1 MKRTHK
7 PYQEY
12 FLVAKNNYNLA
23 ADNADFLSGNGVAL
37 LDGQLGVLNVKT
49 NKFIN
54 GGSPTVT
61 TDPAIKI
68 VAGTPTSADFS
79 KNYGWHIGEVKP
91 FLETPIIDGSHT
103 VQSVTASL
111 TPVQSNSA
119 VYIDG
124 VSVPVAST
132 ATLVQKYAVNILFRS
147 VRKDRDYG
155 NNIDKLITSYDT
167 PVSDA
172 TFNAATDAQKKSFVL
187 AKLIGR
193 INAQSKLNTL
203 QPQWANIAAKKHVI
217 ALGINLDGTDSGTT
231 NFISNVQIGTSIN
244 VMTTTNGTLA
254 ITPTAGIVQSLHNF
268 IQSKLAVA
276 GATSYPS
283 AKIVNVNV
291 DTLNAGKIDGILL
304 IALDH
309 DTAVAYDDIYAV
321 KPTIDVTVGGF
332 TSYGITNVS
341 PAIEPGGSGRLF
353 KIAFDERAFEHY
365 GNHQLTGFAD
375 ELIKTPSYIDETKS
389 YSAYIID
396 LYNKDEKY
404 DDSIHHQTRIWIL
417 VETFL
422 GSGNADGGIVPVILA
437 PTTVTDLT
445 NTLGFWLNSL
455 TPGYNNNNTG
465 MGNGTAGSFAISAPP
480 SILSID
486 GDNSVANTAL
496 AGAGVSVVGY
506 NLVNTLAQN
515 TDISVVNASGAVVGS
530 ATVSAFTTGTDN
542 KTSFTLVNT
551 ATSAGQTYFLRIT
564 EADDT
569 DAVKVIAYKRFVTT

>member
-12 FLVAKNNYNLA
+12 FLVAKGNQGLPTDNSDFITGNAVNL
-23 ADNADFLSGNGVAL
+23 G
-37 LDGQLGVLNVKT
+37 DGQIGILDVKT
-49 NKFIN
+49 NKLVK
-54 GGSPTVT
+54 GSDVTVANY
-61 TDPAIKI
+61 PAIKL

-132 ATLVQKYAVNILFRS
+132 ATVKQNYAINILFRS

-167 PVSDA
+167 PLTLVGS
-172 TFNAATDAQKKSFVL
+172 TDAEKKSYVL

-193 INAQSKLNTL
+193 INAQSKLNNL
-203 QPQWANIAAKKHVI
+203 QPQWANIAAKKHVV
-217 ALGINLDGTDSGTT
+217 ALGINLDGTGT
-231 NFISNVQIGTSIN
+231 GTAITGIKTGDSIN

-254 ITPTAGIVQSLHNF
+254 ITVTAGMVQTLHNF
-268 IQSKLAVA
+268 IQKELIVSGAAYPLAEIITVD
-276 GATSYPS
+276 
-283 AKIVNVNV
+283 V
-291 DTLNAGKIDGILL
+291 DTVNGGDIDGILL
-304 IALDH
+304 VALDH

-332 TSYGITNVS
+332 TTYTTTTVS
-341 PAIEPGGSGRLF
+341 SAIEPGGSGRLF
-353 KIAFDERAFEHY
+353 KIAFDERAFAQY

-396 LYNKDEKY
+396 LYNKDEKF

-417 VETFL
+417 LETTLNTSTATADAGIIPTITETTLVSDLNTAL
-422 GSGNADGGIVPVILA
+422 GP
-437 PTTVTDLT
+437 
-445 NTLGFWLNSL
+445 WLNGL
-455 TPGYNNNNTG
+455 TPGYNANNTG
-465 MGNGTAGSFAISAPP
+465 I
-480 SILSID
+480 
-486 GDNSVANTAL
+486 
-496 AGAGVSVVGY
+496 GAGVAGTLTITSVPFVSTINTTNTATVAQMGSGVAVAGL
-506 NLVNTLAQN
+506 NLTGIATADVSIINT
-515 TDISVVNASGAVVGS
+515 SGAVVSSTVSSVS
-530 ATVSAFTTGTDN
+530 ATG
-542 KTSFTLVNT
+542 FTLTSTIT
-551 ATSAGQTYFLRIT
+551 AGNYFLKVT
-564 EADDT
+564 ETSET
-569 DAVKVIAYKRFVTT
+569 DAQPYVTFKKFAVTAS

>member
-12 FLVAKNNYNLA
+12 FLVAKNSTTLA
-23 ADNADFLSGNGVAL
+23 TDGSALFTDNAINLT
-37 LDGQLGVLNVKT
+37 DGQLGILDVSDNTFVT
-49 NKFIN
+49 
-54 GGSPTVT
+54 GSNTISQV
-61 TDPAIKI
+61 PAIKLL
-68 VAGTPTSADFS
+68 AGTPTSADFS

-91 FLETPIIDGSHT
+91 FLETPTIDASHS

-124 VSVPVAST
+124 VSVPVASVA
-132 ATLVQKYAVNILFRS
+132 ATSSVAASVKTYGVNILFRS

-167 PVSDA
+167 PTTLVGSNDA
-172 TFNAATDAQKKSFVL
+172 EKKSYVL

-217 ALGINLDGTDSGTT
+217 ALGINLDGTGT
-231 NFISNVQIGTSIN
+231 GTAIAGIKTGDSIN

-254 ITPTAGIVQSLHNF
+254 VTVTAGMVQALHNF
-268 IQSKLAVA
+268 IQKKLIVT
-276 GATSYPS
+276 GAAYPL
-283 AKIVNVNV
+283 AEVITVNV
-291 DTLNAGKIDGILL
+291 DTVNGGDIDGILL
-304 IALDH
+304 VALDH
-309 DTAVAYDDIYAV
+309 DTAVAYDDIYGV

-332 TSYGITNVS
+332 TDYTVTTVS
-341 PAIEPGGSGRLF
+341 SAIEPGGSGRLF
-353 KIAFDERAFEHY
+353 KIAFDERAYAQY

-417 VETFL
+417 LETTLNTSTATADAGIIPTITETTLVSDLNTAL
-422 GSGNADGGIVPVILA
+422 GPWLN
-437 PTTVTDLT
+437 DLT
-445 NTLGFWLNSL
+445 PN
-455 TPGYNNNNTG
+455 YNANNTG
-465 MGNGTAGSFAISAPP
+465 IGAGVAGTLTITAPP
-480 SILSID
+480 SITSID
-486 GDNSVANTAL
+486 SDN
-496 AGAGVSVVGY
+496 
-506 NLVNTLAQN
+506 
-515 TDISVVNASGAVVGS
+515 S
-530 ATVSAFTTGTDN
+530 ATVAGMAAGVTVVGTNLTGISTADVTIIN
-542 KTSFTLVNT
+542 TSGATVASTVTAINATSFTLTSTIT
-551 ATSAGQTYFLRIT
+551 AGNYFLKVTEIT
-564 EADDT
+564 ET
-569 DAVKVIAYKRFVTT
+569 DAVPYVTFKKFTVV

>member
-12 FLVAKNNYNLA
+12 FLVAKGNQGLPTDNGDFITGNAVNL
-23 ADNADFLSGNGVAL
+23 G
-37 LDGQLGVLNVKT
+37 DGQIGILDVKT
-49 NKFIN
+49 NKLVK
-54 GGSPTVT
+54 GSDVTVANY
-61 TDPAIKI
+61 PAIKL

-132 ATLVQKYAVNILFRS
+132 ATVVQKYAVNILFRS

-167 PVSDA
+167 PLTLVGS
-172 TFNAATDAQKKSFVL
+172 TDAEKKSYVL

-193 INAQSKLNTL
+193 INAQSKLNNL
-203 QPQWANIAAKKHVI
+203 QPQWANIAAKKHVV
-217 ALGINLDGTDSGTT
+217 ALGINLDGTGT
-231 NFISNVQIGTSIN
+231 GTAIAGIKTGDSIN

-254 ITPTAGIVQSLHNF
+254 VTVTAGMVQALHNF
-268 IQSKLAVA
+268 IQKELIVSGAAYPLAEIITVD
-276 GATSYPS
+276 
-283 AKIVNVNV
+283 V
-291 DTLNAGKIDGILL
+291 DTVNGGDIDGILL
-304 IALDH
+304 VALDH
-309 DTAVAYDDIYAV
+309 DTAVAYDDIYGV

-332 TSYGITNVS
+332 TAYTVTTVS
-341 PAIEPGGSGRLF
+341 SAIEPGGSGRLF
-353 KIAFDERAFEHY
+353 KIAFDERAYAQY

-396 LYNKDEKY
+396 LYNKDEKF

-417 VETFL
+417 LETTLNTSTATADAGIIPTITETTLVSDLNTAL
-422 GSGNADGGIVPVILA
+422 GP
-437 PTTVTDLT
+437 
-445 NTLGFWLNSL
+445 WLNGL
-455 TPGYNNNNTG
+455 TPGYNANNTG
-465 MGNGTAGSFAISAPP
+465 I
-480 SILSID
+480 
-486 GDNSVANTAL
+486 
-496 AGAGVSVVGY
+496 GAGVAGTLTITSVPFVST
-506 NLVNTLAQN
+506 VNTTNSATVAQMGTGVTVAGLNLTGIATADVSIIN
-515 TDISVVNASGAVVGS
+515 TSGAVVS
-530 ATVSAFTTGTDN
+530 STVSSVSSTG
-542 KTSFTLVNT
+542 FTL
-551 ATSAGQTYFLRIT
+551 TSTITVGNYFLKVT
-564 EADDT
+564 EIAET
-569 DAVKVIAYKRFVTT
+569 DAQPYVTFKKFAVTA

>member
-12 FLVAKNNYNLA
+12 FLVAKGNQGLPT
-23 ADNADFLSGNGVAL
+23 DNADFITGNAVNLG
-37 LDGQLGVLNVKT
+37 DGQIGILDVKT
-49 NKFIN
+49 NKLVK
-54 GGSPTVT
+54 GSDVTVANY
-61 TDPAIKI
+61 PAIKL

-132 ATLVQKYAVNILFRS
+132 ATVVQKYAVNILFRS

-167 PVSDA
+167 PLTLVGS
-172 TFNAATDAQKKSFVL
+172 TDAEKKSYVL

-193 INAQSKLNTL
+193 INAQSKLNNL
-203 QPQWANIAAKKHVI
+203 QPQWANIAAKKHVV
-217 ALGINLDGTDSGTT
+217 ALGINLDGTGT
-231 NFISNVQIGTSIN
+231 GTAVAGIKTGDSIN

-254 ITPTAGIVQSLHNF
+254 VTVTAGMVQALHNF
-268 IQSKLAVA
+268 IQKKLVVT
-276 GATSYPS
+276 GATYPL
-283 AKIVNVNV
+283 AEVITVNV
-291 DTLNAGKIDGILL
+291 DTVNGGDIDGILL
-304 IALDH
+304 VALDH
-309 DTAVAYDDIYAV
+309 DTAVAYDDIYGV

-332 TSYGITNVS
+332 TSYNVTTVS
-341 PAIEPGGSGRLF
+341 SAIEPGGSGRLF
-353 KIAFDERAFEHY
+353 KIAFDERAFAQY

-396 LYNKDEKY
+396 LYNKDEKF

-417 VETFL
+417 LETTLNTSTATADAGIIPTITETTLVSDLNTAL
-422 GSGNADGGIVPVILA
+422 GP
-437 PTTVTDLT
+437 
-445 NTLGFWLNSL
+445 WLNGL
-455 TPGYNNNNTG
+455 TPSYNANNTG
-465 MGNGTAGSFAISAPP
+465 IGAGVAGTLTITAPP
-480 SILSID
+480 SITSID
-486 GDNSVANTAL
+486 TDNSATVAAM
-496 AGAGVSVVGY
+496 ASPGVTVVGT
-506 NLVNTLAQN
+506 NLTGIATADVSIIDT
-515 TDISVVNASGAVVGS
+515 TGAVVAS
-530 ATVSAFTTGTDN
+530 TVTAINS
-542 KTSFTLVNT
+542 TSFTLVSTIT
-551 ATSAGQTYFLRIT
+551 AGNYFLKVTEIT
-564 EADDT
+564 ET
-569 DAVKVIAYKRFVTT
+569 DAVPYVTFKKFTVTA

>member
-12 FLVAKNNYNLA
+12 FLVAKGNQGLPTDNGDFITGNAVNL
-23 ADNADFLSGNGVAL
+23 G
-37 LDGQLGVLNVKT
+37 DGQIGILDVKT
-49 NKFIN
+49 NKLVK
-54 GGSPTVT
+54 GSDVTVANY
-61 TDPAIKI
+61 PAIKL

-132 ATLVQKYAVNILFRS
+132 ATVVQKYAVNILFRS

-167 PVSDA
+167 PLTLVGS
-172 TFNAATDAQKKSFVL
+172 TDAEKKSYVL

-203 QPQWANIAAKKHVI
+203 QPQWANIAAKKHVV
-217 ALGINLDGTDSGTT
+217 ALGINLDGTGT
-231 NFISNVQIGTSIN
+231 GTAIAGIKTGDSIN

-254 ITPTAGIVQSLHNF
+254 VTVTAGMVQALHNF
-268 IQSKLAVA
+268 IQKELIVTGAAYPLAEIITVD
-276 GATSYPS
+276 
-283 AKIVNVNV
+283 V
-291 DTLNAGKIDGILL
+291 DTVNGGDIDGILL
-304 IALDH
+304 VALDH
-309 DTAVAYDDIYAV
+309 DTAVAYDDIYGV

-332 TSYGITNVS
+332 TTYTVTTISS
-341 PAIEPGGSGRLF
+341 AIEPGGSGRLF
-353 KIAFDERAFEHY
+353 KIAFDERAFAQY

-396 LYNKDEKY
+396 LYNKDEKF

-417 VETFL
+417 LETTLNTSTATADAGIIPTITETTLVSDLNTAL
-422 GSGNADGGIVPVILA
+422 GP
-437 PTTVTDLT
+437 
-445 NTLGFWLNSL
+445 WLNGL
-455 TPGYNNNNTG
+455 TPGYNANNTG
-465 MGNGTAGSFAISAPP
+465 I
-480 SILSID
+480 
-486 GDNSVANTAL
+486 
-496 AGAGVSVVGY
+496 GAGVAGTLTITSVPFVST
-506 NLVNTLAQN
+506 VNTTNSATVAQMGTGVTVAGLNLTGIATADVSIIN
-515 TDISVVNASGAVVGS
+515 TSGAVVS
-530 ATVSAFTTGTDN
+530 STVTAINS
-542 KTSFTLVNT
+542 TSFTLTSTIT
-551 ATSAGQTYFLRIT
+551 AGNYFLKVT
-564 EADDT
+564 EIAET
-569 DAVKVIAYKRFVTT
+569 DAQPYVTFKKFTVTAS

>member
-1 MKRTHK
+1 MKRTQK

-12 FLVAKNNYNLA
+12 FLVAKGNQGLPTDGGDFITGNTVNL
-23 ADNADFLSGNGVAL
+23 G
-37 LDGQLGVLNVKT
+37 DGQIGILDVKT
-49 NKFIN
+49 NKLVK
-54 GGSPTVT
+54 GSDVRLSAN
-61 TDPAIKI
+61 PAIKL

-79 KNYGWHIGEVKP
+79 KNYGWHVGEVKP
-91 FLETPIIDGSHT
+91 FLETPIIDDSHT

-132 ATLVQKYAVNILFRS
+132 STVVQKYAVNILFRS

-167 PVSDA
+167 PTTLVGS
-172 TFNAATDAQKKSFVL
+172 TDAEKKSYVL

-217 ALGINLDGTDSGTT
+217 ALGINLDGTGTGTAISGIKTGDS
-231 NFISNVQIGTSIN
+231 VN

-254 ITPTAGIVQSLHNF
+254 VTFTAGMVQSLHNF
-268 IQSKLAVA
+268 IQSKLALTA
-276 GATSYPS
+276 GAYPL
-283 AKIVNVNV
+283 AEIITANV
-291 DTLNAGKIDGILL
+291 DTVNGGDIDGILL
-304 IALDH
+304 VALDH

-332 TSYGITNVS
+332 TTYNVS
-341 PAIEPGGSGRLF
+341 TVSSAIEPGGSGRLF
-353 KIAFDERAFEHY
+353 KIAFDERAYAQY

-375 ELIKTPSYIDETKS
+375 ELLKTPSYIDETKN

-417 VETFL
+417 LETTL
-422 GSGNADGGIVPVILA
+422 NTSTATADAGII
-437 PTTVTDLT
+437 PTITETTLVTDL
-445 NTLGFWLNSL
+445 NTALGPWLQDV
-455 TPGYNNNNTG
+455 TPTYSVNNTG
-465 MGNGTAGSFAISAPP
+465 IGAGSVGSLTITSVPSITSVNSTNTATVAQMAAGVTVVGVNLTGIATADATIIGTSGTTAGTVTAI
-480 SILSID
+480 
-486 GDNSVANTAL
+486 NS
-496 AGAGVSVVGY
+496 
-506 NLVNTLAQN
+506 
-515 TDISVVNASGAVVGS
+515 
-530 ATVSAFTTGTDN
+530 
-542 KTSFTLVNT
+542 TSFTL
-551 ATSAGQTYFLRIT
+551 TSTIAVGNYFLKVT
-564 EADDT
+564 EVTET
-569 DAVKVIAYKRFVTT
+569 DAIPYVTFKRFAVTA

>member
-12 FLVAKNNYNLA
+12 FLVAKGNQNLA
-23 ADNADFLSGNGVAL
+23 TDGDALFTGNAINLA
-37 LDGQLGVLNVKT
+37 DGQLGVLDVKT
-49 NKFIN
+49 NKFILGN
-54 GGSPTVT
+54 NPTVSSY
-61 TDPAIKI
+61 PAIKL

-91 FLETPIIDGSHT
+91 FLETPVIDRSHT
-103 VQSVTASL
+103 VQSFAASL

-124 VSVPVAST
+124 VSTPVAST
-132 ATLVQKYAVNILFRS
+132 ATVVQKYASVKTYGVNILFRS

-167 PVSDA
+167 PTTLVGSNDA
-172 TFNAATDAQKKSFVL
+172 EKKSYVL

-217 ALGINLDGTDSGTT
+217 ALGISLDGDGTGT
-231 NFISNVQIGTSIN
+231 AIAGIKTGTSFD
-244 VMTTTNGTLA
+244 VMTNNNSNTLS
-254 ITPTAGIVQSLHNF
+254 ITATAGMVQALHNF
-268 IQSKLAVA
+268 IDKKVVNINAEIL
-276 GATSYPS
+276 
-283 AKIVNVNV
+283 NVNV
-291 DTLNAGKIDGILL
+291 DTENGGYIDGILL

-321 KPTIDVTVGGF
+321 KPTIDATVSGF
-332 TSYGITNVS
+332 TDYTVTTVS
-341 PAIEPGGSGRLF
+341 SAVEAGGSGRLF
-353 KIAFDERAFEHY
+353 KIAFDERAYAQY

-417 VETFL
+417 LETTFNA
-422 GSGNADGGIVPVILA
+422 GSADAGIVPSITA
-437 PTTVTDLT
+437 TSTVTDLT
-445 NTLGFWLNSL
+445 NTLGSWLPTL
-455 TPGYNNNNTG
+455 TSGYDVNNTG
-465 MGNGTAGSFAISAPP
+465 IGAGSASSFAITPP
-480 SILSID
+480 PFITSID
-486 GDNSVANTAL
+486 GDNSATI
-496 AGAGVSVVGY
+496 AGLTAGVTVVGF
-506 NLVNTLAQN
+506 NFGNIGTADVNIIN
-515 TDISVVNASGAVVGS
+515 ESGAIIAS
-530 ATVSAFTTGTDN
+530 TVTPIN
-542 KTSFTLVNT
+542 NTSFTLISSTIT
-551 ATSAGQTYFLRIT
+551 ADDYYLRIT
-564 EADDT
+564 ETSET
-569 DAVKVIAYKRFVTT
+569 DAQPYVTFKKFNVPS

>member
-12 FLVAKNNYNLA
+12 FLVAKGNQGLPT
-23 ADNADFLSGNGVAL
+23 DNADFITGNTVNLG
-37 LDGQLGVLNVKT
+37 DGQIGILDVKT
-49 NKFIN
+49 NKLVK
-54 GGSPTVT
+54 GSDVRLSSN
-61 TDPAIKI
+61 PAIKL

-132 ATLVQKYAVNILFRS
+132 ATVKQNYAVNILFRS

-155 NNIDKLITSYDT
+155 NNIDKLITSYDAPLT
-167 PVSDA
+167 LVGANDA
-172 TFNAATDAQKKSFVL
+172 EKKSYVL

-203 QPQWANIAAKKHVI
+203 QPQWANIAAKKHVV
-217 ALGINLDGTDSGTT
+217 ALGINLDGTGTGTAISGIKTGDS
-231 NFISNVQIGTSIN
+231 VN

-254 ITPTAGIVQSLHNF
+254 VTFTAGMVQTLHNF
-268 IQSKLAVA
+268 IQKELALTA
-276 GATSYPS
+276 GSYPL
-283 AKIVNVNV
+283 AEIITTNV
-291 DTLNAGKIDGILL
+291 DTVNGGDIDGILL

-309 DTAVAYDDIYAV
+309 DTAVAYDDIYAI

-332 TSYGITNVS
+332 TDYTVTNVS
-341 PAIEPGGSGRLF
+341 SAVEPGGSGRLF
-353 KIAFDERAFEHY
+353 KIAFDERAFAQY

-375 ELIKTPSYIDETKS
+375 ELIKTPSYIDETKN

-396 LYNKDEKY
+396 LYNKDEKF

-417 VETFL
+417 LETTL
-422 GSGNADGGIVPVILA
+422 NTSTATADAGIVPTITETTLVSDLNTA
-437 PTTVTDLT
+437 LGPWLQDVTPTYSV
-445 NTLGFWLNSL
+445 
-455 TPGYNNNNTG
+455 NNTG
-465 MGNGTAGSFAISAPP
+465 IGAGSVGSLTITSVP
-480 SILSID
+480 SITS
-486 GDNSVANTAL
+486 
-496 AGAGVSVVGY
+496 
-506 NLVNTLAQN
+506 VNT
-515 TDISVVNASGAVVGS
+515 T
-530 ATVSAFTTGTDN
+530 
-542 KTSFTLVNT
+542 NT
-551 ATSAGQTYFLRIT
+551 ATVAQMGSGVPVVGINLTGIATADVTIIGSSGTVAGTVSSVTSTGFTLTSTITVGTYFLKVT
-564 EADDT
+564 ETSET
-569 DAVKVIAYKRFVTT
+569 DAQPYVTFKRFAVTA

>member
-12 FLVAKNNYNLA
+12 FLVAKGNQTLV
-23 ADNADFLSGNGVAL
+23 ADGTDFLSGNGVAL
-37 LDGQLGVLNVKT
+37 ADGQLGVLDVKT
-49 NKFIN
+49 NKFILGN
-54 GGSPTVT
+54 SPTVSSY
-61 TDPAIKI
+61 PAIKL
-68 VAGTPTSADFS
+68 VAGTPTSTDFS

-91 FLETPIIDGSHT
+91 FLETPIIDRSHSI
-103 VQSVTASL
+103 QSFTASL

-124 VSVPVAST
+124 VSTPVAST
-132 ATLVQKYAVNILFRS
+132 ATVKQNYAINILFRS

-167 PVSDA
+167 PI
-172 TFNAATDAQKKSFVL
+172 TGLPTDAAESKSFVL

-217 ALGINLDGTDSGTT
+217 ALGINLDGTDA
-231 NFISNVQIGTSIN
+231 SNQLVSSVKIGTALN
-244 VMTTTNGTLA
+244 VMTTTNGTLS
-254 ITPTAGIVQSLHNF
+254 IMPTAGIVQALHNF
-268 IQSKLAVA
+268 IDKKLVNLNAE
-276 GATSYPS
+276 
-283 AKIVNVNV
+283 IVNVNV
-291 DTLNAGKIDGILL
+291 DTSNSSKIDGILL

-341 PAIEPGGSGRLF
+341 SAIEPGGSGRLF
-353 KIAFDERAFEHY
+353 KIAFDERAFAQY

-396 LYNKDEKY
+396 LYNKDEKF

-417 VETFL
+417 VETTL
-422 GSGNADGGIVPVILA
+422 NTTADAGAGIVPTI
-437 PTTVTDLT
+437 TETNTVTGLVST
-445 NTLGFWLNSL
+445 VAPWLNSL
-455 TPGYNNNNTG
+455 TSGFTVNDTGIDNNIANLFTI
-465 MGNGTAGSFAISAPP
+465 TAPP
-480 SILSID
+480 SISAVGTGNTVTAAAINGSGVTVTGVNLADILAADVSIRA
-486 GDNSVANTAL
+486 VT
-496 AGAGVSVVGY
+496 
-506 NLVNTLAQN
+506 T
-515 TDISVVNASGAVVGS
+515 GAV
-530 ATVSAFTTGTDN
+530 ATGTIVVSGQAA
-542 KTSFTLVNT
+542 TQFTLVNST
-551 ATSAGQTYFLRIT
+551 IGAGSYYLRV
-564 EADDT
+564 T
-569 DAVKVIAYKRFVTT
+569 DASDSDNQKVISYKRFTITAS

>member
-12 FLVAKNNYNLA
+12 FLVAKGNQGLPT
-23 ADNADFLSGNGVAL
+23 DNADFITGNAVNLG
-37 LDGQLGVLNVKT
+37 DGQIGILDVKT
-49 NKFIN
+49 NKLVK
-54 GGSPTVT
+54 GSDVTVANY
-61 TDPAIKI
+61 PAIKL

-91 FLETPIIDGSHT
+91 FLETPIIDRSHT

-132 ATLVQKYAVNILFRS
+132 AALVQKYAVNILFRS

-167 PVSDA
+167 PLTLVGSNDA
-172 TFNAATDAQKKSFVL
+172 EKKSYVL

-217 ALGINLDGTDSGTT
+217 ALGINLDGTGT
-231 NFISNVQIGTSIN
+231 GTAIAGIKTGDSIN

-254 ITPTAGIVQSLHNF
+254 VTATAGMVQALHNF
-268 IQSKLAVA
+268 IQKKLVVT
-276 GATSYPS
+276 GAAYPL
-283 AKIVNVNV
+283 AEVITVNV
-291 DTLNAGKIDGILL
+291 DTVNGGDIDGILL
-304 IALDH
+304 VALDH
-309 DTAVAYDDIYAV
+309 DTAVAYDDIYGV

-332 TSYGITNVS
+332 TDYTVTTVS
-341 PAIEPGGSGRLF
+341 SAIEPGGSGRLF
-353 KIAFDERAFEHY
+353 KIAFDERAYAQY

-417 VETFL
+417 LETTLNTSTATADAGIIPTITETTLVSDLNTAL
-422 GSGNADGGIVPVILA
+422 GP
-437 PTTVTDLT
+437 
-445 NTLGFWLNSL
+445 WLNGL
-455 TPGYNNNNTG
+455 TPSYNANNTG
-465 MGNGTAGSFAISAPP
+465 I
-480 SILSID
+480 
-486 GDNSVANTAL
+486 
-496 AGAGVSVVGY
+496 GAGVAGTLTITSVPFVSTINTTNSATVAQMGSGVAVAGL
-506 NLVNTLAQN
+506 NLTGIATADVSIINT
-515 TDISVVNASGAVVGS
+515 SGGVVASTVSSGS
-530 ATVSAFTTGTDN
+530 ATG
-542 KTSFTLVNT
+542 FTLTSTIT
-551 ATSAGQTYFLRIT
+551 AGDYFLKVT
-564 EADDT
+564 EVTET
-569 DAVKVIAYKRFVTT
+569 DALPYVTFKKFTVTA

>member
-12 FLVAKNNYNLA
+12 FLVAKGNQGLPT
-23 ADNADFLSGNGVAL
+23 DNADFITGNAVNLG
-37 LDGQLGVLNVKT
+37 DGQIGILDVKT
-49 NKFIN
+49 NKLVK
-54 GGSPTVT
+54 GSDVTVANY
-61 TDPAIKI
+61 PAIKL

-132 ATLVQKYAVNILFRS
+132 ATVKQNYAINILFRS

-167 PVSDA
+167 PLTLVGS
-172 TFNAATDAQKKSFVL
+172 TDAEKKSYVL

-217 ALGINLDGTDSGTT
+217 ALGINLDGTGT
-231 NFISNVQIGTSIN
+231 GTAITGIKTGDSIN
-244 VMTTTNGTLA
+244 VMSTTNGTLA
-254 ITPTAGIVQSLHNF
+254 ITVTAGMVQTLHNF
-268 IQSKLAVA
+268 IQKELIVSGAAYPLAEIITVD
-276 GATSYPS
+276 
-283 AKIVNVNV
+283 V
-291 DTLNAGKIDGILL
+291 DTVNGGDIDGILL
-304 IALDH
+304 VALDH
-309 DTAVAYDDIYAV
+309 DTAVAYDDIYGV

-332 TSYGITNVS
+332 TTYTTTTVS
-341 PAIEPGGSGRLF
+341 SAVEPGGSGRLF
-353 KIAFDERAFEHY
+353 KIAFDERAFAQY

-375 ELIKTPSYIDETKS
+375 ELIKTPSYIDETKN

-396 LYNKDEKY
+396 LYNKDEKF

-417 VETFL
+417 LETTL
-422 GSGNADGGIVPVILA
+422 NTSTATADAGII
-437 PTTVTDLT
+437 PTITETTLVTDL
-445 NTLGFWLNSL
+445 NTALGPWLNGL
-455 TPGYNNNNTG
+455 TPGYNANNTG
-465 MGNGTAGSFAISAPP
+465 I
-480 SILSID
+480 
-486 GDNSVANTAL
+486 
-496 AGAGVSVVGY
+496 GAGVAGTLTITSVPFVSTINTTNTATVAQMGSGVAVAGL
-506 NLVNTLAQN
+506 NLTGIATADVSIINT
-515 TDISVVNASGAVVGS
+515 SGAVVSSTVSSVS
-530 ATVSAFTTGTDN
+530 ATG
-542 KTSFTLVNT
+542 FTLTSTIT
-551 ATSAGQTYFLRIT
+551 AGNYFLKVT
-564 EADDT
+564 EISET
-569 DAVKVIAYKRFVTT
+569 DAVPYVTFKRFAVTA

>member
-12 FLVAKNNYNLA
+12 FLVAKGNQGLPTDNGDFITGNAVNL
-23 ADNADFLSGNGVAL
+23 G
-37 LDGQLGVLNVKT
+37 DGQIGILDVKT
-49 NKFIN
+49 NKLVK
-54 GGSPTVT
+54 GSDVTVANY
-61 TDPAIKI
+61 PAIKL

-132 ATLVQKYAVNILFRS
+132 ATVVQKYAVNILFRS

-167 PVSDA
+167 PLTLVGS
-172 TFNAATDAQKKSFVL
+172 TDAEKKSYVL

-203 QPQWANIAAKKHVI
+203 QPQWANIAAKKHVV
-217 ALGINLDGTDSGTT
+217 ALGINLDGTGT
-231 NFISNVQIGTSIN
+231 GTAIAGIKTGDSIN

-254 ITPTAGIVQSLHNF
+254 VTVTAGMVQALHNF
-268 IQSKLAVA
+268 IQKELIVTGAAYPLAEIITVD
-276 GATSYPS
+276 
-283 AKIVNVNV
+283 V
-291 DTLNAGKIDGILL
+291 DTVNGGDIDGILL
-304 IALDH
+304 VALDH
-309 DTAVAYDDIYAV
+309 DTAVAYDDIYGV
-321 KPTIDVTVGGF
+321 KPTIDVTVSGF
-332 TSYGITNVS
+332 TTYTVTTVS
-341 PAIEPGGSGRLF
+341 SAIEPGGSGRLF
-353 KIAFDERAFEHY
+353 KIAFDERAFAQY

-396 LYNKDEKY
+396 LYNKDEKF

-417 VETFL
+417 LETTLNTSTATADAGIIPTIAETTLVSDLNTAL
-422 GSGNADGGIVPVILA
+422 GP
-437 PTTVTDLT
+437 
-445 NTLGFWLNSL
+445 WLNGL
-455 TPGYNNNNTG
+455 TPGYNANNTG
-465 MGNGTAGSFAISAPP
+465 I
-480 SILSID
+480 
-486 GDNSVANTAL
+486 
-496 AGAGVSVVGY
+496 GAGVAGTLTITSVPFVST
-506 NLVNTLAQN
+506 VNTTNSATVAQMGTGVTVAGLNLTGIATADVSIIN
-515 TDISVVNASGAVVGS
+515 TSGAVVS
-530 ATVSAFTTGTDN
+530 STVTAINS
-542 KTSFTLVNT
+542 TSFTLTSTIT
-551 ATSAGQTYFLRIT
+551 AGNYFLKVT
-564 EADDT
+564 ETAET
-569 DAVKVIAYKRFVTT
+569 DAQPYVTFKKFTVTAS

>member
-12 FLVAKNNYNLA
+12 FLVAKGNQGLPT
-23 ADNADFLSGNGVAL
+23 DNADFITGNAVNLG
-37 LDGQLGVLNVKT
+37 DGQIGILDVKT
-49 NKFIN
+49 NKLVK
-54 GGSPTVT
+54 GSDVTVANY
-61 TDPAIKI
+61 PAIKL

-91 FLETPIIDGSHT
+91 FLETPIIDRSHT

-124 VSVPVAST
+124 VSVPVASVA
-132 ATLVQKYAVNILFRS
+132 ATSSVAASVKTYGVNILFRS

-167 PVSDA
+167 PTTLVGSNDA
-172 TFNAATDAQKKSFVL
+172 EKKSYVL
-187 AKLIGR
+187 AKLISR

-217 ALGINLDGTDSGTT
+217 ALGINLDGTGT
-231 NFISNVQIGTSIN
+231 GTAIAGIKTGDSIN

-254 ITPTAGIVQSLHNF
+254 ITVTAGMVQALHNF
-268 IQSKLAVA
+268 IQKKLVVT
-276 GATSYPS
+276 GAAYPL
-283 AKIVNVNV
+283 AEVITVNV
-291 DTLNAGKIDGILL
+291 DTVNGGDIDGILL
-304 IALDH
+304 VALDH
-309 DTAVAYDDIYAV
+309 DTAVAYDDIYGV

-332 TSYGITNVS
+332 TDYTVTTVS
-341 PAIEPGGSGRLF
+341 SAIEPGGSGRLF
-353 KIAFDERAFEHY
+353 KIAFDERAYAQY

-417 VETFL
+417 LETTLNTSTATADAGIIPTITETTLVSDLNTAL
-422 GSGNADGGIVPVILA
+422 GP
-437 PTTVTDLT
+437 
-445 NTLGFWLNSL
+445 WLNGL
-455 TPGYNNNNTG
+455 TPGYNANNTG
-465 MGNGTAGSFAISAPP
+465 I
-480 SILSID
+480 
-486 GDNSVANTAL
+486 
-496 AGAGVSVVGY
+496 GAGVAGTLTITSVPFVSTINTTNSATVAQMGSGVAVAGL
-506 NLVNTLAQN
+506 NLTGIATADVSIINT
-515 TDISVVNASGAVVGS
+515 SGGVVASTVSSGS
-530 ATVSAFTTGTDN
+530 ATG
-542 KTSFTLVNT
+542 FTLTSTIT
-551 ATSAGQTYFLRIT
+551 AGDYFLKVT
-564 EADDT
+564 EVTET
-569 DAVKVIAYKRFVTT
+569 DAQPYVTFKKFTVTA

>member
-12 FLVAKNNYNLA
+12 FLVAKNNQGLPT
-23 ADNADFLSGNGVAL
+23 DNADFITGNTVNLG
-37 LDGQLGVLNVKT
+37 DGQIGILDVKT
-49 NKFIN
+49 NKLVK
-54 GGSPTVT
+54 GSDVRLSSN
-61 TDPAIKI
+61 PAIKL

-132 ATLVQKYAVNILFRS
+132 ATVKQNYAVNILFRS

-167 PVSDA
+167 PTTLVGANDA
-172 TFNAATDAQKKSFVL
+172 EKKSYVL

-203 QPQWANIAAKKHVI
+203 QPQWANIAAKKHVV
-217 ALGINLDGTDSGTT
+217 ALGINLDGTGTGTAISGIKTGDS
-231 NFISNVQIGTSIN
+231 VN

-254 ITPTAGIVQSLHNF
+254 VTFTAGMVQTLHNF
-268 IQSKLAVA
+268 IQSKLTATT
-276 GATSYPS
+276 GAYPL
-283 AKIVNVNV
+283 AEIITTNIDTVNGG
-291 DTLNAGKIDGILL
+291 DIDGILL
-304 IALDH
+304 VALDH
-309 DTAVAYDDIYAV
+309 DTAVAYDDIYAI

-332 TSYGITNVS
+332 TDYTVTTVS
-341 PAIEPGGSGRLF
+341 SAIEPGGSGRLF
-353 KIAFDERAFEHY
+353 KIAFDERAFAQY

-396 LYNKDEKY
+396 LYNKDEKF

-417 VETFL
+417 LETTL
-422 GSGNADGGIVPVILA
+422 NTSTATADAGIVPTITE
-437 PTTVTDLT
+437 TTLVTDL
-445 NTLGFWLNSL
+445 NTALGPWLQDV
-455 TPGYNNNNTG
+455 TPTYSVNNTG
-465 MGNGTAGSFAISAPP
+465 IGAGSVGSLTITSVP
-480 SILSID
+480 SVT
-486 GDNSVANTAL
+486 SVNTTNTATV
-496 AGAGVSVVGY
+496 AQMGSGV
-506 NLVNTLAQN
+506 
-515 TDISVVNASGAVVGS
+515 AVVGVNLTGIATADVTIIGS
-530 ATVSAFTTGTDN
+530 SGTVAGTVSSVTSTG
-542 KTSFTLVNT
+542 FTL
-551 ATSAGQTYFLRIT
+551 TSTITVGTYFLKVSEIT
-564 EADDT
+564 ET
-569 DAVKVIAYKRFVTT
+569 DAQPYVTFKRFAVTA

>member
-12 FLVAKNNYNLA
+12 FLVAKGNQGLPT
-23 ADNADFLSGNGVAL
+23 DNADFLSGNGVAL
-37 LDGQLGVLNVKT
+37 ADGQIGILDVKS
-49 NKFIN
+49 NKLVK
-54 GGSPTVT
+54 GADVTVSNY
-61 TDPAIKI
+61 PAIKL

-124 VSVPVAST
+124 FSDGELST
-132 ATLVQKYAVNILFRS
+132 ATAIKNYAVNILFRS

-167 PVSDA
+167 PLTLVGS
-172 TFNAATDAQKKSFVL
+172 TDAEKKSYVL

-217 ALGINLDGTDSGTT
+217 ALGINLDGTGT
-231 NFISNVQIGTSIN
+231 GTAVAGIKTGDSIN

-254 ITPTAGIVQSLHNF
+254 ITVTAGMVQALHNF
-268 IQSKLAVA
+268 IQKELIVTGAAYPLAEII
-276 GATSYPS
+276 T
-283 AKIVNVNV
+283 VNV
-291 DTLNAGKIDGILL
+291 DTVNGGDIDGILL
-304 IALDH
+304 VALDH

-332 TSYGITNVS
+332 TSYNVTTVS
-341 PAIEPGGSGRLF
+341 SAIEPGGSGRLF
-353 KIAFDERAFEHY
+353 KIAFDERAYAQY

-417 VETFL
+417 LETTLNTSTATADAGIIPTITETTLVSDLNTAL
-422 GSGNADGGIVPVILA
+422 GP
-437 PTTVTDLT
+437 
-445 NTLGFWLNSL
+445 WLNGL
-455 TPGYNNNNTG
+455 TPGYNVNNTG
-465 MGNGTAGSFAISAPP
+465 IGAGSAGSLTITAPP
-480 SILSID
+480 SITSID
-486 GDNSVANTAL
+486 SDN
-496 AGAGVSVVGY
+496 
-506 NLVNTLAQN
+506 
-515 TDISVVNASGAVVGS
+515 S
-530 ATVSAFTTGTDN
+530 ATVAGMAAGVTVVGTNLTGIATADVTIIN
-542 KTSFTLVNT
+542 TSGATVASTVTAIDSTSFTLTSTIT
-551 ATSAGQTYFLRIT
+551 AGNYFLKVTEIT
-564 EADDT
+564 ET
-569 DAVKVIAYKRFVTT
+569 DAQPYVTFKKFTVV

>member
-12 FLVAKNNYNLA
+12 FLVAKGNQGLPTDNGDFITGNAVNL
-23 ADNADFLSGNGVAL
+23 G
-37 LDGQLGVLNVKT
+37 DGQIGILDVKT
-49 NKFIN
+49 NKLVK
-54 GGSPTVT
+54 GSDVTVANY
-61 TDPAIKI
+61 PAIKL

-132 ATLVQKYAVNILFRS
+132 ATVVQKYAVNILFRS

-167 PVSDA
+167 PLTLVGS
-172 TFNAATDAQKKSFVL
+172 TDAEKKSYVL

-193 INAQSKLNTL
+193 INAQSKLNNL

-217 ALGINLDGTDSGTT
+217 ALGINLDGTGT
-231 NFISNVQIGTSIN
+231 GTAIAGIKTGDSIN

-254 ITPTAGIVQSLHNF
+254 VTVTAGMVQALHNF
-268 IQSKLAVA
+268 IQKELIVSGAAYPLAEIITVD
-276 GATSYPS
+276 
-283 AKIVNVNV
+283 V
-291 DTLNAGKIDGILL
+291 DTVNGGDIDGILL
-304 IALDH
+304 VALDH
-309 DTAVAYDDIYAV
+309 DTAVAYDDIYGV

-332 TSYGITNVS
+332 TTYTVTTVS
-341 PAIEPGGSGRLF
+341 SAIEPGGSGRLF
-353 KIAFDERAFEHY
+353 KIAFDERAYAQY

-396 LYNKDEKY
+396 LYNKDEKF

-417 VETFL
+417 LETTLNTSTATADAGIIPTITETTLVSDLNTAL
-422 GSGNADGGIVPVILA
+422 GP
-437 PTTVTDLT
+437 
-445 NTLGFWLNSL
+445 WLNGL
-455 TPGYNNNNTG
+455 TPGYNANNTG
-465 MGNGTAGSFAISAPP
+465 I
-480 SILSID
+480 
-486 GDNSVANTAL
+486 
-496 AGAGVSVVGY
+496 GAGVAGTLTITSVPFVST
-506 NLVNTLAQN
+506 VNTTNSATVAQMGTGVTVAGLNLTGIATADVSIIN
-515 TDISVVNASGAVVGS
+515 TSGAVVS
-530 ATVSAFTTGTDN
+530 STVSSVSSTG
-542 KTSFTLVNT
+542 FTL
-551 ATSAGQTYFLRIT
+551 TSTITVGNYFLKVT
-564 EADDT
+564 EIAET
-569 DAVKVIAYKRFVTT
+569 DAQPYVTFKKFAVTA

>member
-12 FLVAKNNYNLA
+12 FLVAKGNQALA
-23 ADNADFLSGNGVAL
+23 TDDANFLSGNGVAL
-37 LDGQLGVLNVKT
+37 ADGQLGVLNVKT

-68 VAGTPTSADFS
+68 LAGTPTSADFS

-91 FLETPIIDGSHT
+91 FLETPIIDASHE
-103 VQSVTASL
+103 VQSFTASL

-124 VSVPVAST
+124 VSTPVAST
-132 ATLVQKYAVNILFRS
+132 ATVKQNYAINILFRS

-155 NNIDKLITSYDT
+155 NNIDKLITSYET
-167 PVSDA
+167 PLTTLVGNDA
-172 TFNAATDAQKKSFVL
+172 PQQKSYVL

-217 ALGINLDGTDSGTT
+217 ALGINLDGSAAGTQT
-231 NFISNVQIGTSIN
+231 IAGITSTSSID
-244 VMTTTNGTLA
+244 VMTTTNGTLT
-254 ITPTAGIVQSLHNF
+254 ISSNAGIVQTLHNF
-268 IQSKLAVA
+268 IQKKLVVTGTAA
-276 GATSYPS
+276 YPL

-291 DTLNAGKIDGILL
+291 DTVNSGDIDGILL

-332 TSYGITNVS
+332 TSYTTTTVS
-341 PAIEPGGSGRLF
+341 SAVEPGGSGRLF
-353 KIAFDERAFEHY
+353 KIAFDERAFAQY

-396 LYNKDEKY
+396 LYNKDEKF

-417 VETFL
+417 LETTL
-422 GSGNADGGIVPVILA
+422 NTSTATADAGIIPAITA
-437 PTTVTDLT
+437 TTTVTDLT
-445 NTLGFWLNSL
+445 NTLGSWLPSL
-455 TPGYNNNNTG
+455 TSGYNVNNTG
-465 MGNGTAGSFAISAPP
+465 IGAGSASSFAITPP
-480 SILSID
+480 PFITSID
-486 GDNSVANTAL
+486 TDNSVTIAVMT
-496 AGAGVSVVGY
+496 
-506 NLVNTLAQN
+506 
-515 TDISVVNASGAVVGS
+515 SGATVAGFNFGNIGTSDVNIINESGVVVAS
-530 ATVSAFTTGTDN
+530 TVTPVSN
-542 KTSFTLVNT
+542 TSFTIQS
-551 ATSAGQTYFLRIT
+551 TSAMSADDYYLRIT
-564 EADDT
+564 ETSET
-569 DAVKVIAYKRFVTT
+569 DAQPYVTFKKFAVV